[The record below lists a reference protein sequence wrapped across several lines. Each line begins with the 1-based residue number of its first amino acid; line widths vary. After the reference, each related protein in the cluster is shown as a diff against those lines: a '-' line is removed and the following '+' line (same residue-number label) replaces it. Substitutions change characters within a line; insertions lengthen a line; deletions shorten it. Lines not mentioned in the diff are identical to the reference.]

1 MKRFANALK
10 IMEKMIINTPQKPM
24 TPLTD
29 EEYRNHEKSNH
40 CHICN
45 EEFIYDKEN
54 ETYRESCKV
63 RDHCNYTG
71 KYRGAAHSKC
81 NLQYKL
87 PKEIPVVYHNV
98 SKYDYHFIINK
109 LAKGIDGITC
119 LGDDT
124 EKYITF
130 KIPLKK
136 ENKDGKF
143 ITFKLKFIDSFRF
156 MNRSLSDLVDNLS
169 EINKQ

>member
-24 TPLTD
+24 TPLTG

-63 RDHCNYTG
+63 RGHCNYTG

-87 PKEIPVVYHNV
+87 PKEMPVVFHNV

-119 LGDDT
+119 LGEDT
-124 EKYITF
+124 EKYITL
-130 KIPLKK
+130 KVPLKK

-143 ITFKLKFIDSFRF
+143 ITYELKFIDSFRF